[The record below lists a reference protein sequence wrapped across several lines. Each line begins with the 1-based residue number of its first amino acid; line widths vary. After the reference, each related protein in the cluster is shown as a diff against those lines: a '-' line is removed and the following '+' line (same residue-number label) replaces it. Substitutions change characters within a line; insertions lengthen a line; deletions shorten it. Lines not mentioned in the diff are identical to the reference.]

1 MTRLA
6 APDFGIRGDGATVS
20 TAGLPTLHAR
30 LLTDVGRVV

>member
-6 APDFGIRGDGATVS
+6 APDFRGDGATVS